1 MKITDITAS
10 KATFSKDKEIN
21 KEKPADIQTPKED
34 QSSKIQDKVQLSLKS
49 TIERAQRESSHLPEV
64 REDKVAQLKE
74 RIQSG
79 QYQVSDRD
87 LARAMISSLIS
98 EIA

>member
-1 MKITDITAS
+1 MKITDISAA

-21 KEKPADIQTPKED
+21 KEKPADIQTSKED
-34 QSSKIQDKVQLSLKS
+34 QPSKIQDQVQLSLKS
-49 TIERAQRESSHLPEV
+49 TIERAKRESSSLPEV
-64 REDKVAQLKE
+64 REDRVAQLKE

-79 QYQVSDRD
+79 QYHVSDRD
-87 LARAMISSLIS
+87 LARAMIASLLS